1 MSPPMSGNGSV
12 QSGIPPFSI
21 SFSGSGFL
29 AVYQLGAAQ
38 CLFDLAP
45 GVIHAAPKVFGASA
59 GSLAAAAVVCGANM
73 ECMRDEMLATA
84 RASRKHL
91 LGPLHPSFNVFK
103 LLECCLHRSLP
114 DNAHELATGRL
125 YISMT
130 RLMDGE
136 NILMSDFMSKEEL
149 VQALLCSCFVPFYCG
164 LKPPSFRGEHYIDG
178 GFTNIQ
184 PIQDSSLTLT
194 VSPFAGEVDICPC
207 DQPPSFYHVHVNS
220 FNFQF
225 TLQNFFRMMDAL
237 FPPTSVA
244 LKRAYYHGYQD
255 AVFFLQAN
263 DLMGNRLPQASGSLS
278 LDGLCSGSVRDHLGG
293 LEETEQEEAGTPP
306 CLEGSSDT
314 QEYRDA
320 LEDWSWNLSSM
331 EQAVYCSLPAWLQG
345 ALLCNLRGFQNS
357 SVSARL
363 ISYLLLPYTLPAVM
377 FFFFSHRLLIKLKDL
392 PEEAFWLWEDMKQ
405 IAYFLK
411 NILVR
416 SLQKNLADRFTAGS
430 DFSSGVDLLT
440 KPERKRI
447 PPDLHQ
453 QSALHLRLSTS
464 SSSFMDNTDEQSD
477 VYHDSLE
484 FTFLLNL
491 QLALEG
497 QPSQGALKE
506 SKDNLPLEFEASLEE
521 VPSSSS
527 ICCEK
532 DQVNPSQE
540 PGVEVNGLLP
550 PLHLT
555 CSS

>member
-1 MSPPMSGNGSV
+1 MSGNGSV

-149 VQALLCSCFVPFYCG
+149 VQ
-164 LKPPSFRGEHYIDG
+164 HYIDG

-255 AVFFLQAN
+255 AEFFLQAN
-263 DLMGNRLPQASGSLS
+263 
-278 LDGLCSGSVRDHLGG
+278 
-293 LEETEQEEAGTPP
+293 
-306 CLEGSSDT
+306 
-314 QEYRDA
+314 
-320 LEDWSWNLSSM
+320 
-331 EQAVYCSLPAWLQG
+331 
-345 ALLCNLRGFQNS
+345 
-357 SVSARL
+357 
-363 ISYLLLPYTLPAVM
+363 
-377 FFFFSHRLLIKLKDL
+377 
-392 PEEAFWLWEDMKQ
+392 
-405 IAYFLK
+405 
-411 NILVR
+411 
-416 SLQKNLADRFTAGS
+416 
-430 DFSSGVDLLT
+430 
-440 KPERKRI
+440 
-447 PPDLHQ
+447 
-453 QSALHLRLSTS
+453 
-464 SSSFMDNTDEQSD
+464 
-477 VYHDSLE
+477 
-484 FTFLLNL
+484 
-491 QLALEG
+491 
-497 QPSQGALKE
+497 
-506 SKDNLPLEFEASLEE
+506 
-521 VPSSSS
+521 
-527 ICCEK
+527 
-532 DQVNPSQE
+532 
-540 PGVEVNGLLP
+540 
-550 PLHLT
+550 
-555 CSS
+555 

>member
-1 MSPPMSGNGSV
+1 MSGNGSV

-255 AVFFLQAN
+255 AEFFLQAN
-263 DLMGNRLPQASGSLS
+263 GKQHRWEPFQLKMTEPGNIAHDSDCHMHSHLFGKDTSEMQIFIDLMGNRLPQRCTAACLHGCKEPDKMSIEI
-278 LDGLCSGSVRDHLGG
+278 DH
-293 LEETEQEEAGTPP
+293 
-306 CLEGSSDT
+306 
-314 QEYRDA
+314 
-320 LEDWSWNLSSM
+320 
-331 EQAVYCSLPAWLQG
+331 
-345 ALLCNLRGFQNS
+345 NS

-411 NILVR
+411 N
-416 SLQKNLADRFTAGS
+416 
-430 DFSSGVDLLT
+430 
-440 KPERKRI
+440 
-447 PPDLHQ
+447 
-453 QSALHLRLSTS
+453 
-464 SSSFMDNTDEQSD
+464 
-477 VYHDSLE
+477 
-484 FTFLLNL
+484 
-491 QLALEG
+491 
-497 QPSQGALKE
+497 
-506 SKDNLPLEFEASLEE
+506 
-521 VPSSSS
+521 
-527 ICCEK
+527 
-532 DQVNPSQE
+532 
-540 PGVEVNGLLP
+540 
-550 PLHLT
+550 
-555 CSS
+555 

>member
-1 MSPPMSGNGSV
+1 MSGNGSV
-12 QSGIPPFSI
+12 QSRIPPFSI

-130 RLMDGE
+130 RLVDGE

-184 PIQDSSLTLT
+184 PIQDSRLTLT

-220 FNFQF
+220 FNFQL

-255 AVFFLQAN
+255 AVLFLQAN
-263 DLMGNRLPQASGSLS
+263 GKQHRWEPFQLKMTEPGNMAHDSDCHMHSHLFIFGTLAEALGWIPSNNYELPFLVHLLNNFLTIDFPHTPPARASTTLLSVFRKLGVPLAMDKTTGPSHLLDLASPVPSLYHHVSPSANCKSELRLWQLLLANLNGISFVLIHSAIHAVVHIINKGRSSSQSIMKFLCRLKWISLTHQFIRVAAHIPGHLNEIADSLS
-278 LDGLCSGSVRDHLGG
+278 RF
-293 LEETEQEEAGTPP
+293 QF
-306 CLEGSSDT
+306 
-314 QEYRDA
+314 R
-320 LEDWSWNLSSM
+320 NL
-331 EQAVYCSLPAWLQG
+331 APD
-345 ALLCNLRGFQNS
+345 
-357 SVSARL
+357 ARL
-363 ISYLLLPYTLPAVM
+363 NPCTVPPYSEL
-377 FFFFSHRLLIKLKDL
+377 
-392 PEEAFWLWEDMKQ
+392 
-405 IAYFLK
+405 
-411 NILVR
+411 
-416 SLQKNLADRFTAGS
+416 
-430 DFSSGVDLLT
+430 
-440 KPERKRI
+440 
-447 PPDLHQ
+447 
-453 QSALHLRLSTS
+453 
-464 SSSFMDNTDEQSD
+464 
-477 VYHDSLE
+477 
-484 FTFLLNL
+484 TFL
-491 QLALEG
+491 
-497 QPSQGALKE
+497 
-506 SKDNLPLEFEASLEE
+506 
-521 VPSSSS
+521 
-527 ICCEK
+527 
-532 DQVNPSQE
+532 
-540 PGVEVNGLLP
+540 
-550 PLHLT
+550 
-555 CSS
+555 